1 MVEWGS
7 PKLLVKFINHCF
19 YSYFFYFLLVN
30 SLFESKSMVWVGP
43 HVSLLYL
50 PKLYEASLM
59 TSHQQPSDPLSI
71 WQAHQLIW
79 ICHRA
84 PRTAARAQ
92 ATATFQICWQAHA
105 THRHRFL
112 SLKAGFILVLPR
124 QNPIWSRRAASLA
137 GWSNKCT
144 DDQLIHLLLV
154 KHNARINLST
164 CTARFFNDREGKTD
178 GAQKGSSHRQPP
190 IWNSGPVL
198 IGRILTIIT
207 VALIMF
213 CLTQSRTSTIAT
225 LWFPNTWWT
234 QAAAA
239 AELDPA
245 GHRADPA
252 TLTARSHH
260 YHDDLDLFHFSFW
273 FIFLHTNTRL
283 LLNLRQLRYGAGGF
297 SYKSTWTLQELF
309 PLIIMVVNFCQL
321 HTHTQKI

>member
-1 MVEWGS
+1 
-7 PKLLVKFINHCF
+7 
-19 YSYFFYFLLVN
+19 
-30 SLFESKSMVWVGP
+30 
-43 HVSLLYL
+43 
-50 PKLYEASLM
+50 M
-59 TSHQQPSDPLSI
+59 TSHQQPPDPLSV
-71 WQAHQLIW
+71 WQAHLLIW

-105 THRHRFL
+105 THRHRFIFL
-112 SLKAGFILVLPR
+112 SLKAEFILVLPR

-213 CLTQSRTSTIAT
+213 CLYAEPDIHERHSLVSQHLVNSSGGGSRVGSS
-225 LWFPNTWWT
+225 
-234 QAAAA
+234 
-239 AELDPA
+239 
-245 GHRADPA
+245 RASS
-252 TLTARSHH
+252 RSSHAH
-260 YHDDLDLFHFSFW
+260 SQVSSLSW
-273 FIFLHTNTRL
+273 SSGI
-283 LLNLRQLRYGAGGF
+283 
-297 SYKSTWTLQELF
+297 QE
-309 PLIIMVVNFCQL
+309 N
-321 HTHTQKI
+321 